1 MSAKRLKGDVEMSL
15 LLVGKSNSGV
25 LEQRF

>member
-15 LLVGKSNSGV
+15 LLAGKSNSDAAELSG
-25 LEQRF
+25 